1 MKVND
6 LQEATRRRR
15 YDGPPVEKGGTSTK
29 FKGDAASPALIWLI
43 KQGAFATAE
52 RVLDYGAGKYGR
64 NSIALRKTLGIEVYS
79 YDPYN
84 GKQGANGWEDVA
96 TTLPRV
102 KFDVGFTS
110 FVLNVV
116 PEYIEQQI
124 ITRVGQRC
132 GSTFHVVRDDI
143 FRPVKAALH
152 RGDKIVSAFFLDE
165 FASRRERQL
174 YEAGQLPDNTIM
186 EFCQFGTA
194 TSNGFQR
201 ICTSEDLGLNVLRY
215 RRGVYKI
222 YKT

>member
-6 LQEATRRRR
+6 LQESTRRRR
-15 YDGPPVEKGGTSTK
+15 YDGPPVEKGGTSAK
-29 FKGDAASPALIWLI
+29 FKGDAASPALKWLI
-43 KQGAFATAE
+43 TQGAFADAK
-52 RVLDYGAGKYGR
+52 VILDYGAGKYGR
-64 NSIALRKTLGIEVYS
+64 NSIALRKLGFQVYS

-96 TTLPRV
+96 TTLPRR
-102 KFDVGFTS
+102 KFHVGFTS

-124 ITRVGQRC
+124 IERIGKRC
-132 GSTFHVVRDDI
+132 NSTYHIVRDDI

-165 FASRRERQL
+165 FASPRERQL
-174 YEAGQLPDNTIM
+174 YEAGQLPDKTIL

-194 TSNGFQR
+194 TANGFQR
-201 ICTSEDLGLNVLRY
+201 MCTSEDFGLNVLLHRK
-215 RRGVYKI
+215 GSWKI
-222 YKT
+222 YGA